1 MELSVLDQSIQLY
14 CRQGVAD
21 SSHRTYQAAYR
32 AYVRFCLDYGVLEH
46 FPINEH
52 LLCCFVCHLA
62 ARGLA
67 ASSIKTYL
75 AGVRFEQIARG
86 FPNPPM
92 TLSMA
97 RLKLAQAG
105 VVRSQAGRQSRVR
118 LPITPDILLALRQT

>member
-1 MELSVLDQSIQLY
+1 M
-14 CRQGVAD
+14 
-21 SSHRTYQAAYR
+21 
-32 AYVRFCLDYGVLEH
+32 YVRFCLDYGVLEH
-46 FPINEH
+46 FPTNKH

-62 ARGLA
+62 AWGLA

-97 RLKLAQAG
+97 RLKLVQAG
-105 VVRSQAGRQSRVR
+105 MARSQARRKSRVR
-118 LPITPDILLALRQT
+118 LQITPDILLALHQTWARRLPHEGALWQHLCSSASFT